1 MVAQGNLITAGIV
14 GHHPDPGSYSTRT
27 GELLE
32 NYTQRSVMEVSCVD
46 NGQREGLGGNGSCL
60 REKK

>member
-1 MVAQGNLITAGIV
+1 MVAQGNLITEGVV
-14 GHHPDPGSYSTRT
+14 GHHPEPGFYSMTT

-32 NYTQRSVMEVSCVD
+32 NYTQRRVMEESCVD
-46 NGQREGLGGNGSCL
+46 NGQREGLGDHGSCL